1 MRCFNKSI
9 ISVVIPV
16 YNAEMVIER
25 IVRQVLAQT
34 YANLELI
41 IVDDGS
47 RDKTGAV
54 IDRLALEDKRMRV
67 FHTPNGGVSKAR
79 NKGIKEAKGKYI
91 TFVDADDWIESD
103 MLEFLLHNMFEFK
116 ADISGCTFS
125 KDFSNGETSYVNLNF
140 SESISLRRNVMD
152 DYFQVNTF
160 FYAVVTAKLYKFSMI
175 ENTRFDASL
184 SSGEDEWFNY
194 LMCQSGCSAI
204 ASTKSMYHYV
214 MTDNSI
220 TRSKLRGGQNWIDN
234 VKMRVRVFDDQDIS
248 SKHRQIAG
256 TRLIISILAAVY
268 RFACWNMIRS
278 DAMKQLVQI
287 VKVYKHQL
295 KQIKLTSKYKI
306 VWHLF
311 EMCPICASY
320 LLRLYCLF
328 FHKS

>member
-1 MRCFNKSI
+1 MKQL
-9 ISVVIPV
+9 ISVIVPV
-16 YNAEMVIER
+16 YKAEPYLDQCVQS
-25 IVRQVLAQT
+25 IVSQT
-34 YANLELI
+34 YANLEI
-41 IVDDGS
+41 ILVDDGS
-47 RDKTGAV
+47 PDNCPAMCDAWAEKDSRIRV
-54 IDRLALEDKRMRV
+54 IHKE
-67 FHTPNGGVSKAR
+67 NGGVSSAR
-79 NKGIKEAKGKYI
+79 NAGLDMATGDYI

-160 FYAVVTAKLYKFSMI
+160 FYAVVTAKLYKFSLI

-214 MTDNSI
+214 MTENSI
-220 TRSKLRGGQNWIDN
+220 TRSKLQDGRNWIDN
-234 VKMRVRVFDDQDIS
+234 VRMRVRVFDDQKVT

-256 TRLIISILAAVY
+256 ARLIVSILGAVY
-268 RFACWNMIRS
+268 RFSCWNMIHS
-278 DAMKQLVQI
+278 DAMKQLIQI
-287 VKVYKHQL
+287 VRMYRHRL
-295 KQIKLTSKYKI
+295 KRIELTSKYKI
-306 VWHLF
+306 AWRLF
-311 EMCPICASY
+311 RICPLPISC

-328 FHKS
+328 FNKN